1 MRNQNRS
8 WKSLSVPHGWTTELI
23 NTPQRKKTT
32 HASPKKLTYLACIAS
47 ARQKPPPSFHARSQ
61 PAMRFFPSLTST
73 GPIIMTT
80 SAGTP
85 AIPPTLPPSGRRADT
100 PCNWS
105 NINSQRIKNLAH
117 GQPLSTTLTTDTHNH
132 STVAPA
138 HTQSSSMF
146 KTTTYVSYRTN
157 ATSPATR
164 NSALASLLAYWP

>member
-61 PAMRFFPSLTST
+61 PAMRFFPTLTST

-80 SAGTP
+80 S
-85 AIPPTLPPSGRRADT
+85 GRWYSRDSTNSSSVRT
-100 PCNWS
+100 PCRHTMQLIQHQQPTHQEPCARSATLN
-105 NINSQRIKNLAH
+105 NLNH
-117 GQPLSTTLTTDTHNH
+117 WHSQPLYRGSSTYTEQFYVQNH
-132 STVAPA
+132 
-138 HTQSSSMF
+138 
-146 KTTTYVSYRTN
+146 YLR
-157 ATSPATR
+157 
-164 NSALASLLAYWP
+164 